1 MRLLMVWFIIS
12 SNSNIPVRYL
22 IVSALFFSWLCD
34 IFLLNELKDQ
44 TYFVAGLSCF
54 FITHLFYILFFLQI
68 RKRAGHQR
76 SWSLMVISAVT
87 LYIIAFVL
95 LMLPQLEIMKI
106 PVALFGFVIGTTLI
120 LAIHTRVL
128 QEPDPPFG

>member
-1 MRLLMVWFIIS
+1 
-12 SNSNIPVRYL
+12 
-22 IVSALFFSWLCD
+22 
-34 IFLLNELKDQ
+34 
-44 TYFVAGLSCF
+44 
-54 FITHLFYILFFLQI
+54 
-68 RKRAGHQR
+68 
-76 SWSLMVISAVT
+76 MVISAVT